1 MTVAR
6 KAEAAGLA
14 FIIHKTRSLFEFRFK
29 EGDNMPDILLLWNT
43 MFIYNMGKVRGVGKR
58 QIFRRKGQQSSP

>member
-29 EGDNMPDILLLWNT
+29 EGDNMPDILLL
-43 MFIYNMGKVRGVGKR
+43 
-58 QIFRRKGQQSSP
+58 